1 MFACFVVWMLNFVM
15 YIYFKENC
23 VINFNNLFLKEIQAH
38 DKQLGNSLSTTLTFF
53 RTKWLG
59 LHTLGSFLKFHCTFL
74 FFFFFLQICSLNDLK
89 FIFKT
94 I

>member
-1 MFACFVVWMLNFVM
+1 MFVCLAFWILGFVM
-15 YIYFKENC
+15 YIYFEENC
-23 VINFNNLFLKEIQAH
+23 VIKFNNSSLKEIQAH

-59 LHTLGSFLKFHCTFL
+59 LQKLGSFLKFHVHCS
-74 FFFFFLQICSLNDLK
+74 FFFVQIFSLNDLK
-89 FIFKT
+89 LKFKT